1 MSNSYDSGAGSDGG
15 GSAPEAAYSE
25 DFAAEAERSEE
36 GVEGVEEQSG
46 GSSVVD
52 PDTEVTDR
60 KLIHT
65 ADLTV
70 RVEDVAEAARE
81 AKELAVDAGGHVAS
95 ESLSTPTG
103 GSPEAY
109 LTLRIP
115 NEGYEDALEEL
126 AELGDRSDLHRSVQD
141 VTGEVADV
149 ESRIESAETAL
160 ETLRGYLEEADDVDE
175 LLRVERE
182 IQDRQAEL
190 EAFQARLKTLE
201 DQTTLSTVNLTL
213 MPPRTYIEEP
223 AEDGIGFLGGLERG
237 WLALVSVFGGLAV
250 AVGWLL
256 PFVAVL
262 ALPVTALVWWLRSL
276 LRRRRAAAANA
287 PRVPAHA
294 GAPYPYPAPGTPPP
308 PAPDGTPETDATA
321 GTSEAGGTAEPSAT
335 DGTTEAD
342 GTSGTDEA
350 AGDAAADEAP
360 ETGGTA
366 GGTGTDEATDAT
378 DGTAYGTEGDAKD
391 K

>member
-1 MSNSYDSGAGSDGG
+1 MTASYDSGGSSAGDGA
-15 GSAPEAAYSE
+15 APEAAVQE
-25 DFAAEAERSEE
+25 DFAAEADRAEGEGAEE
-36 GVEGVEEQSG
+36 GG

-52 PDTEVTDR
+52 PDTEVADR
-60 KLIHT
+60 RLIHI

-70 RVEDVAEAARE
+70 RVEDVAEASQE
-81 AKELAVDAGGHVAS
+81 AKELAVTAGGHVAS

-103 GSPEAY
+103 GTPEAY

-115 NEGYEDALEEL
+115 NEGYEGALEDL
-126 AELGDRSDLHRSVQD
+126 AGLGDRSDLNRSVED

-213 MPPRTYIEEP
+213 VPPQSYIEEP
-223 AEDGIGFLGGLERG
+223 PEEGIGFLGGLERG
-237 WLALVSVFGGLAV
+237 WLALVSVFEGLAV

-256 PFVAVL
+256 PFAAVL
-262 ALPVTALVWWLRSL
+262 AVPVTALVWWLR
-276 LRRRRAAAANA
+276 RRRRAAHA
-287 PRVPAHA
+287 PRVPVRA
-294 GAPYPYPAPGTPPP
+294 GAP
-308 PAPDGTPETDATA
+308 E
-321 GTSEAGGTAEPSAT
+321 EAGGTTADASDTAE
-335 DGTTEAD
+335 
-342 GTSGTDEA
+342 
-350 AGDAAADEAP
+350 
-360 ETGGTA
+360 GGEGREEA
-366 GGTGTDEATDAT
+366 GGSAATADDTDDSG
-378 DGTAYGTEGDAKD
+378 DGGDHGAPGPGED
-391 K
+391 PQGR